1 MSTSTTSATQ
11 QYQIFVPGRVCLF
24 GEHSDWA
31 GGNERKL
38 NPTIAAGRTIVV
50 GTNQGLHAS
59 CAHHPSLFTVT
70 SKDESGV
77 THGPYSIPMTASALL
92 VGARNPDEFFRYACG
107 VGYHMLINYRVGG
120 LVIDNHLTDLPLG
133 KGLSSSA
140 AFCVLV
146 ARAFSRVYD
155 LKMTTRGEMDCA
167 YVGERLTPSKC
178 GRMDQACAFGSRPV
192 LMEYDG
198 DFMSVV
204 PITIPK
210 PLHLCI
216 VDLCAHPPKDTT
228 TILQGLQSCYRPEH
242 PTPDQQ
248 RVRDALGKDNLTLTK
263 QATALMEQGDYKGK
277 W

>member
-1 MSTSTTSATQ
+1 
-11 QYQIFVPGRVCLF
+11 
-24 GEHSDWA
+24 
-31 GGNERKL
+31 
-38 NPTIAAGRTIVV
+38 
-50 GTNQGLHAS
+50 
-59 CAHHPSLFTVT
+59 
-70 SKDESGV
+70 
-77 THGPYSIPMTASALL
+77 
-92 VGARNPDEFFRYACG
+92 
-107 VGYHMLINYRVGG
+107 
-120 LVIDNHLTDLPLG
+120 
-133 KGLSSSA
+133 
-140 AFCVLV
+140 
-146 ARAFSRVYD
+146 
-155 LKMTTRGEMDCA
+155 MDCA

-216 VDLCAHPPKDTT
+216 VDLCANPPKDTT